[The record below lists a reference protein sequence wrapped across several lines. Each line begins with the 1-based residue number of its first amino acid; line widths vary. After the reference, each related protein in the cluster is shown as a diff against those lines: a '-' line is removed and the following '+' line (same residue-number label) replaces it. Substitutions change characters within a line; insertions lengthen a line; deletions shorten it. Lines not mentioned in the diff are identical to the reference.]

1 MRRKRELMRGREF
14 EIEQALVERYNST
27 QDMTQAERAEKSAN
41 MVGLKFPKQFEQGD
55 ELPTMEQG
63 DHRRQSAGEKG
74 KGSLQTMFEQ

>member
-1 MRRKRELMRGREF
+1 
-14 EIEQALVERYNST
+14 
-27 QDMTQAERAEKSAN
+27 MTQAERAEKSAN